1 MNQCSTQTEYT
12 PAKIQYLLKTAGVTQ
27 KQIARELG
35 VSEMSVSD
43 VINFRMVSRR
53 LMREISKRINA
64 DHKDVFAWY
73 FGQDRPQRPS
83 KMALIP

>member
-1 MNQCSTQTEYT
+1 MNQCVTEYS
-12 PAKIQYLLKTAGVTQ
+12 PAKIQYLLKEAGLTQ

-53 LMREISKRINA
+53 IMREISKRINA
-64 DHKDVFAWY
+64 DHKDVFSWY
-73 FGQDRPQRPS
+73 FDQDRPQRPS
-83 KMALIP
+83 KKALIP

>member
-1 MNQCSTQTEYT
+1 MNQCSNHTEYT
-12 PAKIQYLLKTAGVTQ
+12 PARIQYLLKEAGVTQ

-53 LMREISKRINA
+53 IMRAVARRIGA
-64 DHKDVFAWY
+64 DPRAAFAWY
-73 FGQDRPQRPS
+73 YCQQRPRR
-83 KMALIP
+83 PRQR